1 MANVIGQIYFIDVF
15 LGGEFLQYGTEV
27 LKFHLFKDPQGM
39 YHLSFYSVKPSLT
52 HTTGRQNIIH
62 EKWGSDIKSISN
74 PGRRLSMIYQHSHSK
89 AL

>member
-39 YHLSFYSVKPSLT
+39 YFSLIFLLSEGSYKDLYEASFESVV
-52 HTTGRQNIIH
+52 
-62 EKWGSDIKSISN
+62 SD
-74 PGRRLSMIYQHSHSK
+74 
-89 AL
+89 

>member
-39 YHLSFYSVKPSLT
+39 YFSLLLLSEASYEASLT
-52 HTTGRQNIIH
+52 HTTCRQNIIH
-62 EKWGSDIKSISN
+62 EKWGSDIKLISN
-74 PGRRLSMIYQHSHSK
+74 PGRLFCRIYQHRY
-89 AL
+89 

>member
-39 YHLSFYSVKPSLT
+39 YFSLIFLLSVASYEASLT
-52 HTTGRQNIIH
+52 HTTYRQNIIH
-62 EKWGSDIKSISN
+62 EKWGSDIKLI
-74 PGRRLSMIYQHSHSK
+74 
-89 AL
+89 